1 MTPQSV
7 TLRDAAPADVA
18 VIHRF
23 IRELAAYEKEPD
35 AVEMTEGQLHDAL
48 FGPRPRAEALLAE
61 LDGIAQGFAVW
72 FESFNTWT
80 GKPALYVE
88 DVFVTS
94 AARGRGL
101 GAAIFAHL
109 ARLTLA
115 RGYKRMEWSVLDWNA
130 PAVNFY
136 NKLGAEAQSDWT
148 KYRLSGAALAAAA
161 N

>member
-1 MTPQSV
+1 M
-7 TLRDAAPADVA
+7 REAAPADVA
-18 VIHRF
+18 VIYGF

-35 AVEMTEGQLHDAL
+35 AVEMTEAELHEAL
-48 FGPRPRAEALLAE
+48 FGFRPRAEALLAE

-80 GKPALYVE
+80 GRPALYVE
-88 DVFVTS
+88 DVFVTA

-109 ARLTLA
+109 AKLTVA
-115 RGYKRMEWSVLDWNA
+115 RGYKRMEWSVLDWNR
-130 PAVNFY
+130 PAVDFY
-136 NKLGAEAQSDWT
+136 RKLGAEPQSDWT

-161 N
+161 Q